1 MFCSAVPI
9 RDTHKSPKIV
19 CRLRTPSAECS
30 KLGKTWII
38 EDVKSGM
45 LRNSVFGD
53 WILHAC
59 FHLEYGCSSGLR

>member
-30 KLGKTWII
+30 KLEKTWII

-59 FHLEYGCSSGLR
+59 FHLEHGCSSDLR